1 MAIAKLK
8 PFCISVAAVF
18 LGTLYAGCV
27 GLVTYPLRA
36 SLLSWPIWIILFGC
50 LFWKF
55 NLIRFSGYLA
65 VVPVAILSFEVVRTI
80 RQPPQYAFQIIS
92 LDRSHYTQR
101 ARVQN
106 RNYTAV
112 KSNSAEG
119 PVKELYIGQ
128 DGFRADPETG
138 RGNPPRCHDL
148 LIGDS
153 MIYGAGLPYPSTLGP
168 VLETMNIN
176 ACVFGVAGNS
186 PVDYLAT
193 LNYVANRIDDGA
205 HIAIY
210 VYAYN
215 DFVTMRK
222 YLERSIRGLSPAL
235 VRLTGLIGY
244 YDDWRRTTFV
254 QGSLRA
260 VTATPKDPFSSYRL
274 KISGTREIEIYWN
287 HDPGEYHGG
296 RPFKR
301 EERATFEF
309 FLKRLRALVANR
321 PWRVTVVFIPDN
333 AEMLANLSHPSST
346 FQDLDPRRVEAL
358 RICAS
363 LWSDCRDLTHYMFD
377 RAIAEGQSPY
387 LLKDR
392 HFSLFGNRILAEHYK
407 SMGENRFVQSRK
419 NRNS

>member
-8 PFCISVAAVF
+8 PFCIFVAAIF
-18 LGTLYAGCV
+18 LGTLYAGFL

-36 SLLSWPIWIILFGC
+36 SLLSGPIWIILFWFA
-50 LFWKF
+50 FWKF
-55 NLIRFSGYLA
+55 DLIRFSGYLA
-65 VVPVAILSFEVVRTI
+65 VVPLAILSFEVVRTI
-80 RQPPQYAFQIIS
+80 RHPPQYAFQIKS
-92 LDRSHYTQR
+92 LDRSHYTR
-101 ARVQN
+101 RVRVLN
-106 RNYTAV
+106 ENYAAAH
-112 KSNSAEG
+112 SNEAEG

-138 RGNPPRCHDL
+138 RGNPARCHDV

-153 MIYGAGLPYPSTLGP
+153 MIYGVGLPYPSTLRP
-168 VLETMNIN
+168 VLGTMNIDG
-176 ACVFGVAGNS
+176 CVFGVAGNS

-205 HIAIY
+205 RIAIY
-210 VYAYN
+210 IYAYN
-215 DFVTMRK
+215 DFVSLRD
-222 YLERSIRGLSPAL
+222 YLQRTIRGCSSSL
-235 VRLTGLIGY
+235 VKLDGLIGY

-260 VTATPKDPFSSYRL
+260 ATTTPRKPPSSYRL
-274 KISGTREIEIYWN
+274 KIGSARDIEIYWG
-287 HDPGEYHGG
+287 HDPAEYHGG

-321 PWRVTVVFIPDN
+321 PWRVTIVFIPDN
-333 AEMLANLSHPSST
+333 EEMLANLSHPSST

-358 RICAS
+358 KLCAT
-363 LWSDCRDLTHYMFD
+363 LWSDCRDLSHYMFD
-377 RAIAEGQSPY
+377 RAVAEGQSPY

-392 HFSLFGNRILAEHYK
+392 HFSLFGNRVLAEHYK
-407 SMGENRFVQSRK
+407 SMAENRFVQR
-419 NRNS
+419 R